1 MTITIKPI
9 AQGYLAAVRTLN
21 SVIFPVKYHDRVYQD
36 ALACGPVSQLA
47 FEGDTL
53 VGAILC
59 RLEALPGGAAQLYI
73 ISLGVLAPCRGAG
86 IGSQLLA
93 ASLASCEGDPAI
105 KHALLHVHT
114 GNTEALEFYR
124 RKGFTVTETIAG
136 YYKRIDPPD
145 AAVLVKQLRTY
156 EQQQQQQ
163 QQTMV

>member
-1 MTITIKPI
+1 MTITYKPI
-9 AQGYLAAVRTLN
+9 AQEYLSAVKTLN

-73 ISLGVLAPCRGAG
+73 ISLGVLAPFRGAG

-93 ASLASCEGDPAI
+93 ASLACCEHDTAI
-105 KHALLHVHT
+105 QRATLHVHT
-114 GNTEALEFYR
+114 ANTEALEFYSR
-124 RKGFTVTETIAG
+124 TGFTVTETIAG

-145 AAVLVKQLRTY
+145 AAVLVKQLQPE
-156 EQQQQQQ
+156 EQQQQAQQ
-163 QQTMV
+163 QQDA